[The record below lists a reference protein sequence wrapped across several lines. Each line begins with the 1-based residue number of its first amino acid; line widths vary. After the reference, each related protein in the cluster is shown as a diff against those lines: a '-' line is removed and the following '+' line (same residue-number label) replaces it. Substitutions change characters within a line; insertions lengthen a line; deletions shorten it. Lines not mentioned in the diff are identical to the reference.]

1 MHIVTLPYSNKTFS
15 IPTFTFK
22 DVFNLARLEYNNN
35 DVGYI
40 SYICNTL
47 NITKLNIVD
56 KLFVVL
62 KVREFFIDDNIALS
76 LDGKVKNLLISSVV
90 DKFKDIPNIEQ
101 YIKYTDSLSTV
112 IGVDVPTAIITPEA
126 ISDIYLQVIKYIEF
140 SSKRYNISTDEDL
153 TGISNFLGASLM
165 TDIIN
170 FIKVSNC
177 VLYIYEDKNTSINV
191 NFLSSDPW
199 LFIKAILSDYDY
211 IGCREILF
219 RLSKR
224 IGSETILDS
233 TPKDIKFFIE
243 EYQAE
248 NKSSNSGN
256 SMLNI

>member
-15 IPTFTFK
+15 IPTFKFR
-22 DVFNLARLEYNNN
+22 DILNLARLEYNNN
-35 DVGYI
+35 DAGYI
-40 SYICNTL
+40 SYICDIL

-56 KLFVVL
+56 KLFVIL

-90 DKFKDIPNIEQ
+90 NKFKDIPNIEQ
-101 YIKYTDSLSTV
+101 SIKYNDSLSTIV
-112 IGVDVPTAIITPEA
+112 GVDVPTAIITPEA

-140 SSKRYNISTDEDL
+140 NSKRYNISTDEDL

-177 VLYIYEDKNTSINV
+177 VLYIYEDKTTSINV

-211 IGCREILF
+211 TGCREILF

>member
-15 IPTFTFK
+15 IPTFKFR
-22 DVFNLARLEYNNN
+22 DILNLARLEYNNN
-35 DVGYI
+35 DAGYI
-40 SYICNTL
+40 SYICDIL

-56 KLFVVL
+56 KLFVIL

-76 LDGKVKNLLISSVV
+76 LDGKVKNLLISSVI

-112 IGVDVPTAIITPEA
+112 IGIDVPTAIVTPEA

-140 SSKRYNISTDEDL
+140 NSKRYNISTDEDL

-165 TDIIN
+165 ADIIN

-177 VLYIYEDKNTSINV
+177 VLYIYEDKTTSINV

-211 IGCREILF
+211 TGCREILF